1 MDIYLDDSWSFRTIL
16 VWLEAA
22 APYPSRMTSISFDH
36 ASCYRTQYI
45 LQCRPVFNLTST
57 QRTQRTAPIQVSPIP
72 RRFCQNAGW
81 AFLCFDSD
89 TKAVLQPLSLSARN
103 CIGKKSFNS
112 ILVLLRPRPQSGE
125 KKAKCDSTAEARYAV
140 VKNMQNADAL

>member
-57 QRTQRTAPIQVSPIP
+57 QRTAYRSHPSFSDPS
-72 RRFCQNAGW
+72 
-81 AFLCFDSD
+81 AFLPERWLGVPRFDSD
-89 TKAVLQPLSLSARN
+89 TKAVLQPLSISARN